1 MQRKAEK
8 SRREFTVRRL
18 TADYVEE
25 ISERKRT
32 CAEDQRIFN
41 VYVLPVI
48 GDLSVAEVDRKAV
61 SKVLKYLNGKAAMK
75 RNVIARHLAELAEM
89 TRVTD
94 SRLQPALFMNILLR
108 LTIYAKTQGVHLSGA
123 RRTVQYACAPYSPR
137 HPVFLCISSPSRRT
151 FMNSPG

>member
-32 CAEDQRIFN
+32 CAEDQRIFK

-61 SKVLKYLNGKAAMK
+61 SKVLKYLNGKRTTNQATMNCKIWIQFLYNVDTGCAMPSTYK
-75 RNVIARHLAELAEM
+75 PSYKPNR
-89 TRVTD
+89 
-94 SRLQPALFMNILLR
+94 Q
-108 LTIYAKTQGVHLSGA
+108 
-123 RRTVQYACAPYSPR
+123 RR
-137 HPVFLCISSPSRRT
+137 
-151 FMNSPG
+151 